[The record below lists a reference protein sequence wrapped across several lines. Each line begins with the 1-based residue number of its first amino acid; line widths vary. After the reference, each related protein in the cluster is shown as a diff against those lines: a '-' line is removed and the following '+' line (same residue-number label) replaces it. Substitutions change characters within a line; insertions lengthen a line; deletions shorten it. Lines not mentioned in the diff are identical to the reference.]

1 MRFFIVL
8 IALAILAFSTF
19 VASTPTNQE
28 RGEGSSRV
36 PSVSDNQNQKRGEG
50 SSRVPSVN
58 DNKKREEEEATSNW
72 KRGDPIDRVQSA
84 VSSNKKRSLLER
96 QNNKCPNGYHWCYD
110 KYGGCCPNYS
120 VCSYP
125 NTCTS
130 KC

>member
-50 SSRVPSVN
+50 SR
-58 DNKKREEEEATSNW
+58 
-72 KRGDPIDRVQSA
+72 DPIDRVQSA